1 MASYSFGASL
11 LKSQL
16 AGYRMAGNPGQQEHK
31 IVLSTAIK
39 FLHCPHHNVEKVL
52 PHKFQKP
59 IVIYNISDQL
69 SDLATHPMMNLD
81 VRDKYTSPMLETN
94 IRHQCAF
101 LRHTKGYTSFE
112 VHFVHHLW
120 IFFLL
125 KNVLLA
131 LK

>member
-31 IVLSTAIK
+31 IVLSTAIQ

-81 VRDKYTSPMLETN
+81 VRDKYTSPM
-94 IRHQCAF
+94 RF
-101 LRHTKGYTSFE
+101 LDIPKATPPLMFTLFITCG
-112 VHFVHHLW
+112 
-120 IFFLL
+120 IFFFC
-125 KNVLLA
+125 
-131 LK
+131 